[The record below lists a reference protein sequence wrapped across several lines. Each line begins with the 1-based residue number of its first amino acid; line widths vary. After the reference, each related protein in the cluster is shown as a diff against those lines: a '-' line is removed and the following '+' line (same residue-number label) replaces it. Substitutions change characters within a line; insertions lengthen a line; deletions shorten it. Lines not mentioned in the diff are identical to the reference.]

1 MTTFLDRWFR
11 APKLQK
17 YSGAHQFELEVVV
30 NFTPKEKR
38 LVTVFW
44 NYDGQSNYASVDKV
58 VCKNSSVDIW
68 HDLPGSTCGAIKG
81 HMTEC
86 YVRKWMDEV
95 GIVHPYNHEVLRN
108 PYSGKW

>member
-17 YSGAHQFELEVVV
+17 YSGPHKFNLEVIV
-30 NFTPKEKR
+30 NFTPEEKR

-44 NYDGQSNYASVDKV
+44 NYDGQRNYATVDKV
-58 VCKNSSVDIW
+58 LYKNSTKDIW
-68 HDLPGSTCGAIKG
+68 YELPNSSCGSISGYIQ
-81 HMTEC
+81 EN

-95 GIVHPYNHEVLRN
+95 GIVHPYNNKVLRN